1 METQSKKKHST
12 WSKAEIG
19 KQISH
24 ILFTCADEYKW

>member
-12 WSKAEIG
+12 WSKAEID